1 MQTQRTPFWELLCGL
16 EERSLRE
23 QDASSADATSRNS
36 ADEAT
41 PTRGAMFGSYVE
53 ELAHRLD
60 EVALAGLCRADM
72 AARVAQLHGRQT
84 SYALALNCSGT
95 AFLHRKRQAD
105 GDAEEDQHDQYCVQ
119 LLEGL
124 NRLGCLVDGSK
135 AVKTSDPLFRSFVRF
150 QFNKLKSMGKIHQHA
165 SLKGDGVMPTA
176 FVAVRQEILMDRL
189 PETSGLRRL
198 PPPLDQQQLT
208 VCVVSLC
215 PANAPELVYGQ
226 TCCLVSPDAK
236 LGLFSVSYDP
246 HTPAAASCPANDSD
260 DDQLWVVCTAEAM
273 VHLQYQ
279 GWQMAETGVWIGA
292 PGAWTEHFLACR
304 AAAANGKQFGISA
317 DMILPDISVG
327 EDKEMGP
334 LLGRHLAEQ
343 MTEEELTQHRLP
355 ARLAYWQYRRAH
367 IELAIEP
374 WKGRLLSEV
383 YGALRQKVLSS
394 PQCFTY
400 YATESECLDY
410 GGEKLIVATRRR
422 YFIDFTG
429 EWKQEVSD
437 LLDQMES
444 QKRISEYASGKLKH
458 TLRDIRDWSFAQR
471 RMHGT
476 ALPWDNSI
484 DPYSEQSLV
493 HVFLTVAHELTGK
506 VAVDDVTDEDWERIF
521 ALGPSDGPP
530 PAASRVPHAV
540 LAAARQA
547 FQHWLLAFSVG
558 VHSLLHHVALF
569 GRRMCPQAIDLAPM
583 AHRPFVRRD
592 IVELASHSASVVR
605 LVMAMGQSADMEHHG
620 GLARLYHLNETLRG
634 LCAGE
639 QAMRSDSIK
648 QVMHRRALVLFAH
661 FHSPESP
668 FAMLPLELV
677 GHIVGSITTM
687 GCPGFDDHYLM
698 HVDRLMRSGTSE
710 CLIDIAHALAQND
723 FREVVRITL
732 DVMPHVLDRY
742 RRALGKQGTDA
753 LNRTLIRRFYK
764 IQMCAL
770 WPICPVYCAYAWTT
784 HLKAT
789 STMPDYWRKFVRDV
803 DDGCEDEAEDDGV
816 SRIRSKL
823 RIDVEIDEKVAEQSS
838 YLMSLIERLKAL
850 KKRKRGVP
858 SNELVAQVTVCRGQP
873 EWATPIVAL
882 MEEHLRGARPS
893 DQQPALSSYTKQVA
907 LKLLLE
913 QAPYMRHKS
922 AEFVP
927 LLEHLWRM
935 TVERR
940 SEQAGA
946 GAGALAFDEARLLE
960 RMAPFVASSAGLAG
974 LRLTP
979 SVDGSTATTV
989 ASPAARLLPGL
1000 PAIEWLLAFA
1010 TTG

>member
-1 MQTQRTPFWELLCGL
+1 
-16 EERSLRE
+16 
-23 QDASSADATSRNS
+23 
-36 ADEAT
+36 
-41 PTRGAMFGSYVE
+41 
-53 ELAHRLD
+53 
-60 EVALAGLCRADM
+60 
-72 AARVAQLHGRQT
+72 
-84 SYALALNCSGT
+84 
-95 AFLHRKRQAD
+95 
-105 GDAEEDQHDQYCVQ
+105 
-119 LLEGL
+119 
-124 NRLGCLVDGSK
+124 
-135 AVKTSDPLFRSFVRF
+135 
-150 QFNKLKSMGKIHQHA
+150 
-165 SLKGDGVMPTA
+165 
-176 FVAVRQEILMDRL
+176 
-189 PETSGLRRL
+189 
-198 PPPLDQQQLT
+198 
-208 VCVVSLC
+208 
-215 PANAPELVYGQ
+215 
-226 TCCLVSPDAK
+226 
-236 LGLFSVSYDP
+236 
-246 HTPAAASCPANDSD
+246 
-260 DDQLWVVCTAEAM
+260 
-273 VHLQYQ
+273 
-279 GWQMAETGVWIGA
+279 
-292 PGAWTEHFLACR
+292 
-304 AAAANGKQFGISA
+304 
-317 DMILPDISVG
+317 
-327 EDKEMGP
+327 MGP

-437 LLDQMES
+437 LLYQMES

-476 ALPWDNSI
+476 ALPWDNRYSI

-506 VAVDDVTDEDWERIF
+506 VAVDDVTDEDWEWIF
-521 ALGPSDGPP
+521 ALGPSDEPP

-540 LAAARQA
+540 LTAARQA
-547 FQHWLLAFSVG
+547 FQHWYPLATLSLPDKQLAFSVG

-592 IVELASHSASVVR
+592 IVEVASHSASVVR

-677 GHIVGSITTM
+677 GHVVGSITTM